1 MVEAKAI
8 TDSKMDSGKMDPFF
22 VVMSILS
29 PSLYNRIPKRNR
41 RGIDNTITVIFLRL
55 KVVKR
60 N

>member
-1 MVEAKAI
+1 MVEAKDIA
-8 TDSKMDSGKMDPFF
+8 DSKMDPFF

-41 RGIDNTITVIFLRL
+41 RGTDNTITVIFLRL